1 MLNKAVTNAEILD
14 RAEMVFA
21 SGIENLK
28 LYYMLGLPT
37 ETDDDLVAIRDLTA
51 AIRDR
56 MLRYGRPRG
65 ALGRIAASVNALV
78 PKPGTAYQWAPM
90 EAAQVTERKM
100 RRLRQLVAGLDNVY
114 FSIKSERHAFYQ
126 ALLSLGDRRV
136 APVIEAAE
144 RNGGQWR
151 AAAAEAG
158 IDPDWYV
165 FRDRRQDRLP
175 ALGRDRRRDEGRV
188 PARRIRPRPARGDD
202 RRVAST
208 PRQRRPALRAR
219 RRRRG

>member
-1 MLNKAVTNAEILD
+1 
-14 RAEMVFA
+14 MVFA

-37 ETDDDLVAIRDLTA
+37 ETDDDVVAIRDLTS

-78 PKPGTAYQWAPM
+78 PKPGTAYQWIPM

-114 FSIKSERHAFYQ
+114 FTIKSERQAFYQ

-136 APVIEAAE
+136 GAVIEAAE

-151 AAAAEAG
+151 AAAAEAD
-158 IDPDWYV
+158 IDPEWYV
-165 FRDRRQDRLP
+165 FRDRSQDRLQP
-175 ALGRDRRRDEGRV
+175 WDVITGGVKADF
-188 PARRIRPRPARGDD
+188 
-202 RRVAST
+202 
-208 PRQRRPALRAR
+208 LRAEYD
-219 RRRRG
+219 RGLREETTPSPYSATATRSSCSS